1 MERALDWMAS
11 LPPLMLYFVLAVV
24 AAVENIF
31 PPFPADTVVAF
42 GSFLAARGEASVLGS
57 FLATWT
63 GNLVGAAAMYV
74 AGRRLGAEWI
84 HRRFGGP
91 EAEARIRALHGR
103 YGLFAL
109 FLSRF
114 LPGIRALVPPVA
126 GALRLPALPS
136 LAAMGIASGIWYGFV
151 TWLSFRAGET
161 FDDFS
166 DSLAGARR
174 WVAIGSAIAVAI
186 TLVVW
191 VIVSRRRRARA

>member
-1 MERALDWMAS
+1 MQGTLDWMAS
-11 LPPLMLYFVLAVV
+11 LPPLMLYLVLAVV

-42 GSFLAARGEASVLGS
+42 GSFLAARGEASALGS

-74 AGRRLGAEWI
+74 AGRRLGAQWI
-84 HRRFGGP
+84 HERFGGP
-91 EAEARIRALHGR
+91 EAEARVRAMHGR

-114 LPGIRALVPPVA
+114 LPGVRALVPPVA

-151 TWLSFRAGET
+151 TWLSFRAGES
-161 FDDFS
+161 FDDFAG
-166 DSLAGARR
+166 SLAGAQR
-174 WVAIGSAIAVAI
+174 WVTIGAAIAVVMALAVW
-186 TLVVW
+186 LVVR
-191 VIVSRRRRARA
+191 RRRRARA